1 MRLRAILLPVLIALA
16 LSACVESVSPP
27 PATPLPPLPT
37 ELKSC
42 LRGAGVT
49 IPDREL
55 TVGEVEKLWGQDR
68 LRIVIMRKC
77 GLRIVAW
84 YQHLRANWK

>member
-1 MRLRAILLPVLIALA
+1 MRLRATLPLALTALA
-16 LSACVESVSPP
+16 LTACVESASPP

-42 LRGAGVT
+42 LKGAGVT

-55 TVGEVEKLWGQDR
+55 TVGEVEKLWAQDR
-68 LRIVIMRKC
+68 LKIVVMRKC
-77 GLRIVAW
+77 GARVVSW
-84 YQHLRANWK
+84 YATLRATWR

>member
-1 MRLRAILLPVLIALA
+1 VPVLTALA
-16 LSACVESVSPP
+16 LTACVESVSPP

-55 TVGEVEKLWGQDR
+55 TVGEVERLWAKDR
-68 LRIVIMRKC
+68 LRIVVLRKC

-84 YQHLRANWK
+84 FEYLRANWK

>member
-1 MRLRAILLPVLIALA
+1 LTALA
-16 LSACVESVSPP
+16 LTGCVESNSPP

-42 LRGAGVT
+42 LKGAGVT

-55 TVGEVEKLWGQDR
+55 TVGEVETLWAKDR

-77 GLRIVAW
+77 GVRVVAW
-84 YQHLRANWK
+84 YEHLRATWR